1 MLLNYDGISS
11 VTFNID
17 DNKMTIT
24 TDCNS
29 EVSLNDADVVIN
41 MVIYYDISC
50 EACTGCYTP
59 EFEPIN
65 CEITN
70 EYCETTDTKLI
81 SPVQYNLFGPD
92 YLDNTEI
99 IPSRCTE
106 LPNFYIGDCDGS
118 NDVESEFRD
127 SLNEFLYYQNQYNLA
142 LSEGRVTLADSY
154 PTPLPPSRYTTDY
167 FYNGPDN
174 IGWYKFNILQGCSCK
189 KIFADDGHVGPEYDF
204 EVEFLTEVQSY
215 LDLPLTGVFGQY
227 CFVLNDDIFY
237 IWDPNTNNWVSEGT
251 VIAGY
256 PDADFCLMTQRTQ
269 RNMFSASLDALT
281 LAWRPFTW
289 STFHAPLYQI
299 FKYKF

>member
-1 MLLNYDGISS
+1 
-11 VTFNID
+11 
-17 DNKMTIT
+17 MTIS

-118 NDVESEFRD
+118 NAVESEFMD
-127 SLNEFLYYQNQYNLA
+127 SLTEFRYYQNQYNIA
-142 LSEGRVTLADSY
+142 LSEGRVTLANSF

-167 FYNGPDN
+167 FYDGPDN
-174 IGWYKFNILQGCSCK
+174 IGWYKFNMLQGCSCK
-189 KIFADDGHVGPEYDF
+189 KIFKDLGFVGPEYDF
-204 EVEFLTEVQSY
+204 DIVFLTEVQSY
-215 LDLPLTGVFGQY
+215 IDLPLTGVFGQY
-227 CFVLNDDIFY
+227 CFVLDDEIFY
-237 IWDPNTNNWVSEGT
+237 MWNPNTNNWVSEGT
-251 VIAGY
+251 VIVGY
-256 PDADFCLMTQRTQ
+256 PDADICLMTQRTQ
-269 RNMFSASLDALT
+269 RDTFQVYLNSLT

>member
-1 MLLNYDGISS
+1 MCTGVWAVKPNTYKELGSNQDVLLILRR
-11 VTFNID
+11 I
-17 DNKMTIT
+17 
-24 TDCNS
+24 
-29 EVSLNDADVVIN
+29 VIN

-50 EACTGCYTP
+50 VSCTVCYTP
-59 EFEPIN
+59 EFTPIN